1 MYAVIKTGGKQHKVK
16 TGDVLEVEL
25 LGTDDGDT
33 ITFTPLLVVDDDG
46 KSHVGK
52 DIAQATVEVKLLG
65 EQKGDKVKVFR
76 YRPKTGYAKRQ
87 GHRQTM
93 TLIEIGEISLG
104 SSRAPRKKAEDPK
117 EELEKEPAAKQA
129 DAAE

>member
-1 MYAVIKTGGKQHKVK
+1 MYAVIKSGGKQHKVK

-25 LGTDDGDT
+25 LGTDDGDS

-52 DIAQATVEVKLLG
+52 DIAKATVEAKLLG
-65 EQKGDKVKVFR
+65 EHKGEKVKVFR
-76 YRPKTGYAKRQ
+76 YRPKTGYSKRQ

-93 TLIEIGEISLG
+93 TLIEIGEIGLG
-104 SSRAPRKKAEDPK
+104 SSRAPRKKADDAET
-117 EELEKEPAAKQA
+117 EPAA